1 MKFTIALIAA
11 AFSALFASGAHAADA
26 KAAEALAKTS
36 GCLACHTTDKKLVGP
51 SYKEIAD
58 RYRKDKKAA
67 ANLAQK
73 VKAGGKGAWGDI
85 PMPPNAH
92 VKDAD
97 IKTVVEWILSLK

>member
-1 MKFTIALIAA
+1 MKFTVTLIAA
-11 AFSALFASGAHAADA
+11 AAAAMIATGAEAADA
-26 KAAEALAKTS
+26 KAAEALAKNS

-58 RYRKDKKAA
+58 RYRKDKGAPA
-67 ANLAQK
+67 SLAQK
-73 VKAGGKGAWGDI
+73 VKAGGKGTWGDI

-97 IKTVVEWILSLK
+97 IKTMVEWILTIK